1 MPVAHLDPQR
11 RALPL
16 QLPLDTGHRHVTVN
30 YLKRILTQTQAARQD
45 MLKRFFVLM
54 VVSSA
59 FLTTGCIALVV
70 GAGAGAGAFAYVD
83 GELSRTYE
91 AKYEKIYQ
99 ICISI
104 LKDLKQPVL
113 EETTDGIQTTI
124 ESKRSDDTP
133 MTIKVRIIDPDW
145 TEVSVRTGVL
155 GVWKKEIS
163 EQFHEFIAERLKR

>member
-1 MPVAHLDPQR
+1 
-11 RALPL
+11 
-16 QLPLDTGHRHVTVN
+16 
-30 YLKRILTQTQAARQD
+30 
-45 MLKRFFVLM
+45 MLKRLFVLM

-163 EQFHEFIAERLKR
+163 EQFHEFIAERLKS

>member
-1 MPVAHLDPQR
+1 
-11 RALPL
+11 
-16 QLPLDTGHRHVTVN
+16 
-30 YLKRILTQTQAARQD
+30 
-45 MLKRFFVLM
+45 MLKKFFLLM

-83 GELSRTYE
+83 GQLSRTYE

-99 ICISI
+99 ICINI

-133 MTIKVRIIDPDW
+133 MTIKIRIIDPDW

-163 EQFHEFIAERLKR
+163 EQFHEFIAERLKK

>member
-1 MPVAHLDPQR
+1 MPVAYLDPQQ
-11 RALPL
+11 LPL
-16 QLPLDTGHRHVTVN
+16 PPQLSLDTGHRHVTVN
-30 YLKRILTQTQAARQD
+30 YLKKIFTQTHAARQV

-83 GELSRTYE
+83 GQLSRTYE

-99 ICISI
+99 ICKSI

>member
-1 MPVAHLDPQR
+1 
-11 RALPL
+11 
-16 QLPLDTGHRHVTVN
+16 
-30 YLKRILTQTQAARQD
+30 
-45 MLKRFFVLM
+45 MLKNLIVLI
-54 VVSSA
+54 VVSST

-70 GAGAGAGAFAYVD
+70 GAGAGASAFAYVD
-83 GELSRTYE
+83 GQLSRTYE

-133 MTIKVRIIDPDW
+133 MTINVRIIDPDW

-163 EQFHEFIAERLKR
+163 EQFHEFIAARLKG